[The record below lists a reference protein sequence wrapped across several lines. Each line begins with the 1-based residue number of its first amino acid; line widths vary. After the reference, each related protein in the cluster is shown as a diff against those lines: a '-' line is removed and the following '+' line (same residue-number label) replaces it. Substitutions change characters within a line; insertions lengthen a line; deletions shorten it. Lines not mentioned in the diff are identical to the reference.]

1 MRTATTLALAFVAAS
16 AFAQPDAESR
26 SWNRPVEPFRIAG
39 NLFYVGASEIAS
51 YLVATPNGLIVI
63 DGGFV
68 ETAPIIRAN
77 IEKLGF
83 HFKDVRILLSTHAH
97 YDHAGGLA
105 ALKEQTGAKLMAS
118 ERDAP
123 LLERGGKDDPQF
135 GDKWPFP
142 PVTPDRLLYDGDHV
156 TLGGSTL
163 TAVMTPGHTQGCTTW
178 TMTVSE
184 KGKSYHVVI
193 VGSPTFPAYKL
204 VGNEKYPDIV
214 SDYHKTFETLQSL
227 PCDIFLGAHGS
238 FFNLSAKMVSHN
250 FVDPDGYRAFVD
262 RWAKAFERE
271 LKQQQSAAP

>member
-1 MRTATTLALAFVAAS
+1 MRTATTLALAFAAAS

-142 PVTPDRLLYDGDHV
+142 PVTPDRLLHDGDPV

-178 TMTVSE
+178 TMTVGE

-214 SDYHKTFETLQSL
+214 SDYHKTFATLQSL